1 MRTFLIILLSVI
13 GFSCK
18 TSQYLSDP
26 IKNIPNIGLQTN
38 LKSNGILVA
47 TDSNLK
53 IDTFYFENCLKG
65 LKLNLEQESKI
76 KITDEIYFVKCP
88 NTAILTEL
96 KAKYNVDGLLL
107 LTKLSVEKES
117 FDVASG
123 KFQYMDNRM
132 SEPYFQVSKI
142 SIPRTNLNLQI
153 ISQWEYHD
161 FVAGMSYKFKVSN
174 DKVFELEQQVKDI
187 DSFIKEN
194 YELLDSL
201 FYQNGSITAHNLV
214 GREN

>member
-13 GFSCK
+13 GFCCK
-18 TSQYLSDP
+18 TNHYLSEP
-26 IKNIPNIGLQTN
+26 IKSIPNIRLQTN

-65 LKLNLEQESKI
+65 LKLNLKQESEI
-76 KITDEIYFVKCP
+76 RITDEIYFVKCP

-96 KAKYNVDGLLL
+96 KVKYNVVGLLL
-107 LTKLSVEKES
+107 LTKLSVEKKS

-132 SEPYFQVSKI
+132 PEPYYKVYKI
-142 SIPRTNLNLQI
+142 SIPRTNLNVQI

-161 FVAGMSYKFKVSN
+161 FDTGRSYKFKVSN

-187 DSFIKEN
+187 DSFIEEN
-194 YELLDSL
+194 YELLDPM
-201 FYQNGSITAHNLV
+201 FYQNGSITAHLIC
-214 GREN
+214 REN